1 METGNKTSLI
11 KISSQDWVRIGID
24 KGWLL
29 NKKAQ
34 MTMDFPTSSAPTSGS
49 GERSS
54 SSSFFSSFGI
64 SDFIIATLLLNR
76 RKPNMDAAAVK
87 LEAEK
92 LVANKQ
98 ELLQKAVDQGI
109 ISKDQM
115 TNVLAGKTDNV
126 GSGTPGAVSKVH
138 RIARFL
144 GIAAVS
150 AGGYYAGSK
159 VTDVLADKFR
169 ANNTVSPEIMRQKGK
184 SISKFKEGG
193 AAMVDIGRK
202 ISGISNSLDKDLAL
216 LANTVLDIIRQLSEP
231 NKNNTNI

>member
-49 GERSS
+49 GGRSS

-64 SDFIIATLLLNR
+64 SDFIIATLLL
-76 RKPNMDAAAVK
+76 RKPNMDAEAVK

>member
-159 VTDVLADKFR
+159 ATDILADKFR

-202 ISGISNSLDKDLAL
+202 ISGISHSLDKDLAL
-216 LANTVLDIIRQLSEP
+216 LGNTVLDIIHQLSES
-231 NKNNTNI
+231 NKNITNI

>member
-126 GSGTPGAVSKVH
+126 GSGTPGAVSKA
-138 RIARFL
+138 RSFARFL
-144 GIAAVS
+144 GMAAVS

-202 ISGISNSLDKDLAL
+202 ISGISHSLDKDLAL

>member
-34 MTMDFPTSSAPTSGS
+34 MTMDFPTSSPPTSGS

-54 SSSFFSSFGI
+54 SSSFFSNFGM

-126 GSGTPGAVSKVH
+126 GSGTPGAVSKA
-138 RIARFL
+138 RSFARFL
-144 GIAAVS
+144 GMAAVS

>member
-1 METGNKTSLI
+1 LI

-34 MTMDFPTSSAPTSGS
+34 MTMDFPTSSPPTSGS

-54 SSSFFSSFGI
+54 SSSFFSNFGM
-64 SDFIIATLLLNR
+64 SDLVIATLLLNG

-144 GIAAVS
+144 GMAAVS

-159 VTDVLADKFR
+159 ATEVLADHFR

-202 ISGISNSLDKDLAL
+202 ISGISNSLDRDLAL
-216 LANTVLDIIRQLSEP
+216 LGNTVLDIIHQLSES

>member
-49 GERSS
+49 GGRSS

-126 GSGTPGAVSKVH
+126 GSGTPGAVSKT
-138 RIARFL
+138 RSFARFL
-144 GIAAVS
+144 GMAAVS

-159 VTDVLADKFR
+159 ATDILADKFR

-202 ISGISNSLDKDLAL
+202 ISGISHSLDKDLAL
-216 LANTVLDIIRQLSEP
+216 LGNTVLDIIHQLSES
-231 NKNNTNI
+231 NKNITNI

>member
-49 GERSS
+49 GGRSS
-54 SSSFFSSFGI
+54 SSSLFSSFGI
-64 SDFIIATLLLNR
+64 SDIIIATLLL
-76 RKPNMDAAAVK
+76 RKPNMDAEAVK

>member
-1 METGNKTSLI
+1 
-11 KISSQDWVRIGID
+11 
-24 KGWLL
+24 
-29 NKKAQ
+29 
-34 MTMDFPTSSAPTSGS
+34 
-49 GERSS
+49 
-54 SSSFFSSFGI
+54 
-64 SDFIIATLLLNR
+64 
-76 RKPNMDAAAVK
+76 MDAAAVK

-144 GIAAVS
+144 GMAAVS

>member
-11 KISSQDWVRIGID
+11 KISSQDWVRIGMD

-34 MTMDFPTSSAPTSGS
+34 MRMDFPTSAPPTSGS

-54 SSSFFSSFGI
+54 SSSFFSNFGM
-64 SDFIIATLLLNR
+64 SDLIIATLLLKKS
-76 RKPNMDAAAVK
+76 KPNMDAAAVK

-92 LVANKQ
+92 LVANRQ
-98 ELLQKAVDQGI
+98 ELLQTAVSQGI

-115 TNVLAGKTDNV
+115 TNVLAGKTENV
-126 GSGTPGAVSKVH
+126 GSGTPGAVSKA
-138 RIARFL
+138 RSFARFL
-144 GIAAVS
+144 GMAAVS

-202 ISGISNSLDKDLAL
+202 ISGISHSLDKDLAL
-216 LANTVLDIIRQLSEP
+216 LGNTVLDIIHQLSES
-231 NKNNTNI
+231 NKNSTNI

>member
-54 SSSFFSSFGI
+54 SSSFFSSFGM
-64 SDFIIATLLLNR
+64 SDLVIATLLLNR
-76 RKPNMDAAAVK
+76 RKPNMDDAAVK

-159 VTDVLADKFR
+159 ATDVLADHFR

>member
-34 MTMDFPTSSAPTSGS
+34 MTMDFPTSSPPTSVS
-49 GERSS
+49 REKSS
-54 SSSFFSSFGI
+54 SSSFFSNFGM
-64 SDFIIATLLLNR
+64 SDFIIATLLLKKS
-76 RKPNMDAAAVK
+76 KPNMDAATVK

-92 LVANKQ
+92 LVANRQ
-98 ELLQKAVDQGI
+98 ELLQTAVNQGI

-115 TNVLAGKTDNV
+115 TNVLAGKTENV
-126 GSGTPGAVSKVH
+126 GSGTPGAVSKV
-138 RIARFL
+138 RSLARFL
-144 GIAAVS
+144 GMAAIS

-159 VTDVLADKFR
+159 ATDVLADKFR

-216 LANTVLDIIRQLSEP
+216 LGNTVLDIIHQLSES
-231 NKNNTNI
+231 NKNSTNI

>member
-34 MTMDFPTSSAPTSGS
+34 MTMDFPTSSPPTSGS

-54 SSSFFSSFGI
+54 SSSIFSNFGM
-64 SDFIIATLLLNR
+64 SDLIIATWLLKKS
-76 RKPNMDAAAVK
+76 KPNMDAAAVK

-92 LVANKQ
+92 LVANRQ
-98 ELLQKAVDQGI
+98 ELLQAAVDQGI

-126 GSGTPGAVSKVH
+126 GSGTPGAVSKA
-138 RIARFL
+138 RSFARFL
-144 GIAAVS
+144 GMAAVS